1 MWYVYVLKSTSS
13 DFRYIGST
21 NSLERRLG
29 EHNRGESRST
39 KAYLPFVIETYI
51 AVDSEL
57 KARSI
62 EKYFKTGSGK
72 AMLKK
77 RILMLDEM
85 PNIKNEIDEN

>member
-1 MWYVYVLKSTSS
+1 MWYVYVLKSKSS

-21 NSLERRLG
+21 NNIERRLE
-29 EHNRGESRST
+29 EHNKGESRST

-51 AVDSEL
+51 AVDSES

-72 AMLKK
+72 AILKK
-77 RILMLDEM
+77 RILMLAEM
-85 PNIKNEIDEN
+85 PEIKNEIDEK